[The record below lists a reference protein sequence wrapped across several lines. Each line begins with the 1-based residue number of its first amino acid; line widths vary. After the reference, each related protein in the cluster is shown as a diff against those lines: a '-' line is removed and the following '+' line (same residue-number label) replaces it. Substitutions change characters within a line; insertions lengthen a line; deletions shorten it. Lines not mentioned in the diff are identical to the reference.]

1 MAYAIITGGG
11 KIGYFLARSL
21 INNDYEV
28 LLLEKDPA
36 TYQRL
41 SADLGD
47 VVMQGDGCDPLVLK
61 AAGIGRA
68 DILLAVTGD
77 DADNLVTCQMASH
90 CFERTRII
98 ARVNNP
104 ENEAL
109 FDVLGVKERVSGT
122 SAILNLLG
130 QKVGRTNVILLG
142 ELERSNIEV
151 VEIVVNEG
159 SPLEEARLGDMTWPK
174 NTLVISVL
182 RNGDAT
188 IPNANTVFARGDVLV
203 TLIPQELEPALR
215 EFIV

>member
-1 MAYAIITGGG
+1 
-11 KIGYFLARSL
+11 
-21 INNDYEV
+21 
-28 LLLEKDPA
+28 
-36 TYQRL
+36 
-41 SADLGD
+41 
-47 VVMQGDGCDPLVLK
+47 MQGDGCDPLVLK